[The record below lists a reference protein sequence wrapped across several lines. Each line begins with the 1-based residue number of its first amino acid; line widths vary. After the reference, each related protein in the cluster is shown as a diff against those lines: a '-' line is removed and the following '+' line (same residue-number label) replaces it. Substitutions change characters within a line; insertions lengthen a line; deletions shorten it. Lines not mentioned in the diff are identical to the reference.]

1 MRATPLFLMCLLAT
15 PVFAQEQTN
24 ETPAEEITQQVT
36 DETDDSAG
44 DLMESIAEA
53 EPALD
58 LRRGEDGQV
67 EAMVM
72 LSNVLFGFGDASLRP
87 TTFDVLRVVAEQL
100 EGVPAIEITGHTD
113 SIGSDA
119 YNAALGQRRADAVRD
134 WLITNTALTA
144 DVVTAR
150 GVGEADPIAPN
161 RTEAGAD
168 NPAGRALNRRVEFV
182 IPDQS

>member
-1 MRATPLFLMCLLAT
+1 
-15 PVFAQEQTN
+15 
-24 ETPAEEITQQVT
+24 
-36 DETDDSAG
+36 
-44 DLMESIAEA
+44 
-53 EPALD
+53 
-58 LRRGEDGQV
+58 
-67 EAMVM
+67 M